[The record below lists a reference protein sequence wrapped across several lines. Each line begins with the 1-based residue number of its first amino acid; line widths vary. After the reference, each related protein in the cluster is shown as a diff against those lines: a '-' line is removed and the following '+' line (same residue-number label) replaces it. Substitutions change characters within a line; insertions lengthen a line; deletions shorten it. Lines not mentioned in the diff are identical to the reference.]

1 MKCLD
6 IKTGSILIYKKYG
19 LLKCWWNKLMR
30 KELPFNKYTLY
41 FGNSSMFVETTN
53 IKVKEKD
60 RYIIL
65 EPKLEV
71 VEHVM
76 MNNDTKDVFSVI
88 NIIRPSTIDVESFT
102 IDGLLKNKYYRIV
115 YDSKGKN
122 F

>member
-65 EPKLEV
+65 EPIKPYSKKEEKALV
-71 VEHVM
+71 VL
-76 MNNDTKDVFSVI
+76 FFILSGFFI
-88 NIIRPSTIDVESFT
+88 LSFWF
-102 IDGLLKNKYYRIV
+102 D
-115 YDSKGKN
+115 
-122 F
+122 FE

>member
-6 IKTGSILIYKKYG
+6 IKSGSILIYKKYG

-65 EPKLEV
+65 EPIKPYS
-71 VEHVM
+71 
-76 MNNDTKDVFSVI
+76 KDVFSVI

>member
-65 EPKLEV
+65 EPIKPYSKKE
-71 VEHVM
+71 E
-76 MNNDTKDVFSVI
+76 
-88 NIIRPSTIDVESFT
+88 DVESFT
-102 IDGLLKNKYYRIV
+102 IDGLLKNKYYRIA

>member
-65 EPKLEV
+65 EPIKPYSKKEEKALKLE
-71 VEHVM
+71 
-76 MNNDTKDVFSVI
+76 
-88 NIIRPSTIDVESFT
+88 DVESFT
-102 IDGLLKNKYYRIV
+102 IDGLLKNKYYRVV

>member
-1 MKCLD
+1 
-6 IKTGSILIYKKYG
+6 
-19 LLKCWWNKLMR
+19 
-30 KELPFNKYTLY
+30 
-41 FGNSSMFVETTN
+41 MFVETTN

-65 EPKLEV
+65 EPIKPYKLEV

>member
-65 EPKLEV
+65 EPIKPYSKKEEKALKLEV

-88 NIIRPSTIDVESFT
+88 NIIRPSTIDVE
-102 IDGLLKNKYYRIV
+102 
-115 YDSKGKN
+115 
-122 F
+122 

>member
-65 EPKLEV
+65 EP
-71 VEHVM
+71 
-76 MNNDTKDVFSVI
+76 T
-88 NIIRPSTIDVESFT
+88 TIDVESFT

>member
-88 NIIRPSTIDVESFT
+88 NIIRPSTIDVEAFT